1 MISSDVSQYLFFR
14 IYSNNFIQTAQFE
27 KRAFMPCAIVDSPP
41 VLDDLPGH
49 QAKADLLQLS

>member
-27 KRAFMPCAIVDSPP
+27 QRAFYAMRYCRLYP

-49 QAKADLLQLS
+49 QAEADLLQLN